1 MGCSAVLF
9 LAVVL
14 GQRLLIQLLNHQ
26 SLPSRKYISHTRSLS
41 PALSTAHSLE
51 LPTERHPGLLQKS
64 HEVRVTQGLTYGCAH
79 GLTTWCQYKLR
90 DLVRT
95 HLISCTQH
103 GHTLELLFC
112 LCSEAFYY
120 WSITLE
126 R

>member
-64 HEVRVTQGLTYGCAH
+64 HEVRITQGLTWMCAWTH
-79 GLTTWCQYKLR
+79 YLVSVQTQGLGQDTPNLMYTTW
-90 DLVRT
+90 T
-95 HLISCTQH
+95 HTRIVILPMQ
-103 GHTLELLFC
+103 
-112 LCSEAFYY
+112 
-120 WSITLE
+120 
-126 R
+126 